1 MAVFVPA
8 CISMLTLDNLLI
20 FTRRLL
26 DSLRVQVELSQ
37 PLSSLKKVW
46 LDLDRPSDMSF
57 TQLGITKRQG
67 QTSQLK
73 LVKRIERLQ
82 ISSALVGR
90 ACCMEPCYPLITIQ
104 FF

>member
-46 LDLDRPSDMSF
+46 LDLDRPSDMGF

-73 LVKRIERLQ
+73 SVKRIERLQ
-82 ISSALVGR
+82 IGSALVSR